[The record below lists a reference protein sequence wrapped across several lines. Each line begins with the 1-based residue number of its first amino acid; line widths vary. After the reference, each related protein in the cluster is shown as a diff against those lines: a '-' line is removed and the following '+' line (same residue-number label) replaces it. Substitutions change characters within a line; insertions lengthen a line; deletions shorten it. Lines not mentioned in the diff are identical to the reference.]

1 MVGGVEGA
9 TTMQVMVMMMS
20 MMSMVAMMSMVV
32 VVMVVMETDKVSTLA
47 FARLINRTDVLYTF
61 HFET

>member
-1 MVGGVEGA
+1 MSMA
-9 TTMQVMVMMMS
+9 TMMS
-20 MMSMVAMMSMVV
+20 MAVM
-32 VVMVVMETDKVSTLA
+32 VMVVMETDKVSTLA